1 MIMNKNVNNKWH
13 ADPFFQQAT
22 HTRQMSQG
30 QAQLPI
36 KYFDASSLIAFLWWI
51 MTKQSVYWTIQS

>member
-1 MIMNKNVNNKWH
+1 MIMNKNVNNKWY

-36 KYFDASSLIAFLWWI
+36 KYFDVSSLIAFFYGGL
-51 MTKQSVYWTIQS
+51 